1 LPRLEAEA
9 VSSVRS
15 TELTVLDQI
24 IVRKRAELVAEQALQ
39 PLADLEKMPRP
50 ARRPFRE
57 VLASRKPAVISEIKK
72 ASPSAGVIASDF
84 SPARIAR
91 SYERAGAAA
100 LSVLT
105 DRQFFQGSLDD
116 LREARAATSLPVL
129 RKDFTLDRYHLVQ
142 AAAAGA
148 DAVLLIVAALTDYEL
163 GMLLGETRELGL
175 DALVEVHNEEE
186 LSRALG
192 AGADFIGVNNRNLKT
207 LEVSLHTSLELAE
220 LMPPGV
226 LAVSESG
233 IRTAADIRRLMEA
246 GFQAFLIGES
256 LMKQADPGAA
266 LTALV
271 EGTRQ
276 ASA

>member
-1 LPRLEAEA
+1 MSR
-9 VSSVRS
+9 VRS

-24 IVRKRAELVAEQALQ
+24 IVRKRAELLAEQALQ
-39 PLADLEKMPRP
+39 PPAELEQAPRP
-50 ARRPFRE
+50 ARRSFRQA
-57 VLASRKPAVISEIKK
+57 LASRKPAIISEIKK
-72 ASPSAGVIASDF
+72 ASPSAGVIAADF
-84 SPARIAR
+84 NPAGIGR
-91 SYERAGAAA
+91 SYERAGAVA

-116 LREARAATSLPVL
+116 LRQARAATALPVL
-129 RKDFTLDRYHLVQ
+129 RKDFTLDRYHLLQ

-148 DAVLLIVAALTDYEL
+148 DAVLLIVAALTDSDLEA
-163 GMLLGETRELGL
+163 LLAETRGLGL

-192 AGADFIGVNNRNLKT
+192 AGADLVGVNNRNLKT
-207 LEVSLHTSLELAE
+207 LEVSLETSLELAE
-220 LMPPGV
+220 LMPPDV

-233 IRTAADIRRLMEA
+233 IRTSDDIRRLMEA

-256 LMKQADPGAA
+256 LMKQPDPGAA

-271 EGTRQ
+271 EGVRHVST
-276 ASA
+276 